1 MPGSAGNACITCRGI
16 FGNYQV
22 PWIFTGKECRG
33 FSEDEQ
39 MPKVYG
45 ARVGAGFIEWNK
57 TAQQV
62 ISGITGGC
70 TMCKTLD
77 GYFRTGYMKSSL
89 YDERGEI
96 KLHIYYMP
104 DDRQF
109 MVGIFPVDENGQ
121 SENNSWLSYKL
132 APGSGVVPGLGIENF
147 TPSSEHFQN
156 VQGWMDDCRR
166 NHTKCKAQDS
176 GFKPTRLLEVVPNCH
191 RGDNQATVRLVPG
204 RNCSGDYATLSYC
217 WGRSNYRTT
226 TKNLE
231 QHMECILFAQ
241 LPRTI
246 QDAIVCT
253 SRLNL
258 RYLWVDALC
267 IVQDCESEVAQEIS
281 FMSRIYRNSYVTITA
296 ALAADSDQG
305 FLYDREF
312 VSAIQG
318 EIVPRLPFRCS
329 DDVMGSIGLLKFTV
343 TRFRDPIVSRGWTF
357 QEQMMSPRLLVY
369 GTLGVYWQCL
379 ERSEPEEQPSMGSAG
394 RLSRG
399 WIVRIRQALHTQDPG
414 SLWTKDDGEEDR
426 WEKIVEEYSSRKL
439 TYPHDKL
446 SALSP
451 IAAAFGTPDSQYVS
465 GAWAERLVRYLLWR
479 SQNPDSA
486 SRLPPTVAPSWSW
499 ASIAGNIIFNF
510 SPNKPLRWTELI
522 DVISCGATPKH
533 AVNPYGETSRAWLV
547 VRGYVSTT
555 KVDVNMALA
564 RAKQANV
571 PPYRDTRL
579 PIMGDYL
586 DSVKEHSGASL
597 SVFIMPVVQIN
608 KDVISLLFIALGH
621 CFKRIGIR
629 IAEFGNDDKRQ
640 VDKGEKKTVEL
651 I

>member
-1 MPGSAGNACITCRGI
+1 
-16 FGNYQV
+16 
-22 PWIFTGKECRG
+22 
-33 FSEDEQ
+33 

-57 TAQQV
+57 TAQR
-62 ISGITGGC
+62 IALGIAGGC

-77 GYFRTGYMKSSL
+77 DYFKTGYMKSSL
-89 YDERGEI
+89 YDKRGEI

-132 APGSGVVPGLGIENF
+132 APGSVDDPCVGVVPGVGIENF
-147 TPSSEHFQN
+147 TPSREHFQN
-156 VQGWMDDCRR
+156 VRVWMDDCQR
-166 NHTKCKAQDS
+166 NHTKCKAQNS
-176 GFKPTRLLEVVPNCH
+176 NFKPTRLLEVIPNCH
-191 RGDNQATVRLVPG
+191 HGDTQATVRLVSG
-204 RNCSGDYATLSYC
+204 RECSGDYTTLSYC

-226 TKNLE
+226 TENLE
-231 QHMECILFAQ
+231 QHMDCILVSQ

-246 QDAIVCT
+246 QDAIVCA

-281 FMSRIYRNSYVTITA
+281 LMSRIYRNSYVTITA
-296 ALAADSDQG
+296 ALATDSDQG
-305 FLYDREF
+305 FLHDREF

-329 DDVMGSIGLLKFTV
+329 SDVMGSVGLLKFTV

-399 WIVRIRQALHTQDPG
+399 WIVRIRQALHTQDPS
-414 SLWTKDDGEEDR
+414 SLLTKDDSEGDR
-426 WEKIVEEYSSRKL
+426 WEKIVEEYSSREL

-451 IAAAFGTPDSQYVS
+451 IAAAFGRPDSRYVA
-465 GAWAERLVRYLLWR
+465 GLWADRLVRYLLWR

-486 SRLPPTVAPSWSW
+486 SRLSSTVAPSWSW
-499 ASIAGNIIFNF
+499 ASLAGNIIFNF
-510 SPNKPLRWTELI
+510 SPQNPSLWNEL
-522 DVISCGATPKH
+522 VEVVSCGATPKY
-533 AVNPYGETSRAWLV
+533 AVNSYGETIRAWLV
-547 VRGYVSTT
+547 VRGYISTT
-555 KVDVNMALA
+555 EVDINMALA
-564 RAKQANV
+564 RAKQANA

-586 DSVKEHSGASL
+586 DSAKEQSSTSF
-597 SVFIMPVVQIN
+597 SVFTMPLVQIDKN
-608 KDVISLLFIALGH
+608 LVSLLLIALGP

-629 IAEFGNDDKRQ
+629 IAEFGYEDKQQ
-640 VDKGEKKTVEL
+640 VNNGKKETVEL
-651 I
+651 R